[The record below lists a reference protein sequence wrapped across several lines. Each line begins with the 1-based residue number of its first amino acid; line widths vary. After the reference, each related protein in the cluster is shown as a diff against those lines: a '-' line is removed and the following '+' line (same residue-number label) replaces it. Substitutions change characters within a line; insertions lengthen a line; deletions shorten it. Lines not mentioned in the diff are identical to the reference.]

1 MKDKTRIPPRRMI
14 TDRHGN
20 TPDPLVYQSL
30 AALRGHHNILKK
42 RGKSADPI
50 QRKLLNR
57 IDFVGRAQ
65 EVIDFNPTSGIEINA
80 DRLGVSLEDILSETC
95 EVLKHHIE
103 GETLLEKVVYGFFAA
118 FEQRQRQVEG
128 ASGEGVNGNQIKIDK
143 AVQSLRSQDLEEIG
157 RRFLDSPTQTRDE
170 LVNGI
175 DGISYK
181 TASLWGLMSG
191 STHYSVLDLH
201 VIRMASKLF
210 MRSDLF
216 VQENQDRR
224 KKPID
229 YRRVLQ
235 PFCIGRYV
243 NHPVGSRFYPEYPV
257 PEAYKIAEGM
267 IDRFFT
273 QYKEIIPNQFFTDEG
288 NYDHAFGTTF
298 LWLMGL
304 KSVEKDRGVD
314 SSMLSSR
321 IREEAD
327 NFLQNHQQ

>member
-128 ASGEGVNGNQIKIDK
+128 A
-143 AVQSLRSQDLEEIG
+143 
-157 RRFLDSPTQTRDE
+157 
-170 LVNGI
+170 
-175 DGISYK
+175 
-181 TASLWGLMSG
+181 
-191 STHYSVLDLH
+191 
-201 VIRMASKLF
+201 
-210 MRSDLF
+210 
-216 VQENQDRR
+216 
-224 KKPID
+224 
-229 YRRVLQ
+229 
-235 PFCIGRYV
+235 
-243 NHPVGSRFYPEYPV
+243 
-257 PEAYKIAEGM
+257 
-267 IDRFFT
+267 
-273 QYKEIIPNQFFTDEG
+273 
-288 NYDHAFGTTF
+288 
-298 LWLMGL
+298 
-304 KSVEKDRGVD
+304 
-314 SSMLSSR
+314 
-321 IREEAD
+321 
-327 NFLQNHQQ
+327 